1 MDPGAERST
10 ACEIL
15 ATSVTIL
22 TTVETKELT
31 ITYTAW
37 PKKKKCRHL
46 KKKGHTL
53 PLIMLQRTLQR
64 CVAPRPAP
72 GHTELF
78 HCQQVFFKERRRERL
93 IYLGRRTGESQP
105 LVEKKGKGKK
115 KIYTVTWNYFSFEQ
129 GFQYRWKSRH
139 RSALVSKLRP
149 WKKTWPAS
157 PINCYECGGHST
169 ISFDHKKKNKSNNN
183 KLCFTNNNLRLS
195 GCAAAVLSLSLSR
208 GFARTLTHC
217 CTIQTRIWWQR
228 DGIWKIGVRN
238 KCFFFLGSR
247 ITTQCM

>member
-1 MDPGAERST
+1 
-10 ACEIL
+10 
-15 ATSVTIL
+15 
-22 TTVETKELT
+22 
-31 ITYTAW
+31 
-37 PKKKKCRHL
+37 
-46 KKKGHTL
+46 
-53 PLIMLQRTLQR
+53 MLQRTLQR

-72 GHTELF
+72 EHKELF

-157 PINCYECGGHST
+157 RINCYECGGHST
-169 ISFDHKKKNKSNNN
+169 ISFDHKKKRIKVIIINSVSLTITAVCQVVPQ
-183 KLCFTNNNLRLS
+183 LCS
-195 GCAAAVLSLSLSR
+195 VSLSLSR
-208 GFARTLTHC
+208 LRTHTHC
-217 CTIQTRIWWQR
+217 CTIQTRI
-228 DGIWKIGVRN
+228 
-238 KCFFFLGSR
+238 
-247 ITTQCM
+247 